1 MRVMSFVCLAA
12 GLSVSACSDASRVDR
27 PVVGRFSWLPYLGGE
42 DIRDSCRPG
51 SPARYRFVYN
61 AVLDLQVRSYD
72 LVRTETGATLQ
83 VRVPHSGF
91 ALIDYRGDAANAF
104 SPKREATTVLD
115 VAAYRAIA
123 RQLEDDGFGGPTA
136 SGQNFPSWDHYWV
149 VSACADGKFH
159 INGWRNGSP
168 GFAALRFPALLYAQ
182 DRTEIPVN
190 PVSPNTYGDHVTRIS
205 KGASDMNF
213 DIQLAPDGLR
223 QQCRPF

>member
-1 MRVMSFVCLAA
+1 MRVIPFAILAA
-12 GLSVSACSDASRVDR
+12 SLLVSACSDAGRVGD
-27 PVVGRFSWLPYLGGE
+27 PVTGRLSWLPYLGGE

-61 AVLDLQVRSYD
+61 AVLDVQVRSYD

-91 ALIDYRGDAANAF
+91 AIVDVRTASANMFA
-104 SPKREATTVLD
+104 PVREATTTLD
-115 VAAYRAIA
+115 LAAYRAIA
-123 RQLEDDGFGGPTA
+123 RQLEADGFGAPTMA
-136 SGQNFPSWDHYWV
+136 GQNLPSWDHYWV

-190 PVSPNTYGDHVTRIS
+190 PVNANIYADHLTRTRN
-205 KGASDMNF
+205 GASDMNF
-213 DIQLAPDGLR
+213 EIQLSPDGLR
-223 QQCRPF
+223 HQLRPF